1 MNAINSFCFH
11 LSILRNFKEKY
22 DRACKVCKF
31 INSGVETRKTIDY
44 VLATHKEDIEKTNH
58 NVKKAEGYIQEWEE
72 LFRRIDKDF
81 AFDFGDKNLDDFS
94 LETVKSFYKDSI
106 AAGFKI

>member
-44 VLATHKEDIEKTNH
+44 VLATHKEDIEKTNTH
-58 NVKKAEGYIQEWEE
+58 IRNRYVILEIVNELAEILQILYNFFI
-72 LFRRIDKDF
+72 L
-81 AFDFGDKNLDDFS
+81 FS
-94 LETVKSFYKDSI
+94 L
-106 AAGFKI
+106 GQ